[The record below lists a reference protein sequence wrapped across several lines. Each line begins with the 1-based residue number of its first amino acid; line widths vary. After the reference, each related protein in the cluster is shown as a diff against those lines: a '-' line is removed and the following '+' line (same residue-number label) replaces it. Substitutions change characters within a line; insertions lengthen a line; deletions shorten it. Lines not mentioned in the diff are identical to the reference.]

1 MKLSNHPHA
10 PSASQI
16 LNLSPRK
23 IGRCNWVGLKTLV
36 EKEVGRFMNVYM
48 QTLIAPV
55 VTLVLF
61 FAVFTLSFKQHISD
75 GLGVSGMQFLAPGL
89 LMMTMIQ
96 NAFSNP
102 SSSLIIAKVQGNIVD
117 ILMPPLAPWE
127 VLSGLIVG
135 ALARCLLIGF
145 LGYAAISLFVH
156 LPISSILHVLVFGF
170 LGNMMLATMGVL
182 AGLWADKFDHMATV
196 TNFIITPLTFLSGT
210 FYALSALPDMWQ
222 KIALFN
228 PFFYMIDGFRAGF
241 IGHAETPVTQGVL
254 ILMALNILLMTGAWA
269 MLKTGYKT
277 KS

>member
-1 MKLSNHPHA
+1 MSNHPNNSSSDA
-10 PSASQI
+10 I
-16 LNLSPRK
+16 LSLTPRK
-23 IGRCNWVGLKTLV
+23 IGTCNWVGLKTLV

-127 VLSGLIVG
+127 VLSGLIIG
-135 ALARCLLIGF
+135 ALARCLLIGI
-145 LGYAAISLFVH
+145 LGYGAISFFVH
-156 LPISSILHVLVFGF
+156 LPISSVWHVFAFGF
-170 LGNMMLATMGVL
+170 LGNMMLATIGVL

-222 KIALFN
+222 KVALFN

-241 IGHAETPVTQGVL
+241 IGHAETPVVQGLL
-254 ILMALNILLMTGAWA
+254 ILAGLNVLLMLGAWA

>member
-1 MKLSNHPHA
+1 MSNHPA
-10 PSASQI
+10 QKSEI
-16 LNLSPRK
+16 LSPSGIQPPRV

-36 EKEVGRFMNVYM
+36 EKEIGRFMNVYM

-55 VTLVLF
+55 VTLILF
-61 FAVFTLSFKQHISD
+61 FAVFTLSFKQHMAEGI
-75 GLGVSGMQFLAPGL
+75 GVSGMQFLAPGL

-127 VLSGLIVG
+127 VLSGLLIG
-135 ALARCLLIGF
+135 ALARCLIIG
-145 LGYAAISLFVH
+145 LMGYVAISCFVT
-156 LPISSILHVLVFGF
+156 LPVSSLILVLTFGF
-170 LGNMMLATMGVL
+170 LGNLMLATIGIL

-210 FYALSALPDMWQ
+210 FYALSTLPDTWQ
-222 KIALFN
+222 KVALFN

-241 IGHAETPVTQGVL
+241 IGHAETPILQGIMFLIVLNL
-254 ILMALNILLMTGAWA
+254 ILLGAAWG

>member
-1 MKLSNHPHA
+1 MENTVTSEHINPA
-10 PSASQI
+10 YPA
-16 LNLSPRK
+16 PRK
-23 IGRCNWVGLKTLV
+23 IGRCNAIGLWTLI

-61 FAVFTLSFKQHISD
+61 FAVFTLSFKQHMTGGI
-75 GLGVSGMQFLAPGL
+75 GVSGMQFLAPGL

-117 ILMPPLAPWE
+117 ILMPPLAAWE
-127 VLSGLIVG
+127 VLTGMMVG
-135 ALARCLLIGF
+135 AMTRCLVIGF
-145 LGYAAISLFVH
+145 LGFVAISIFVTIPVH
-156 LPISSILHVLVFGF
+156 SIVQIITFGL
-170 LGNMMLATMGVL
+170 LGNMMLAAIGVI

-196 TNFIITPLTFLSGT
+196 TNFIVTPLTFLSGT
-210 FYALSALPDMWQ
+210 FYALGSLPEVWQ

-241 IGHAETPVTQGVL
+241 IGHGETPLVTGFLVL
-254 ILMALNILLMTGAWA
+254 LGLDILLLGVAWW

>member
-1 MKLSNHPHA
+1 MENTVTSEHINPA
-10 PSASQI
+10 YPA
-16 LNLSPRK
+16 PRK
-23 IGRCNWVGLKTLV
+23 IGRCNAIGLWTLI

-61 FAVFTLSFKQHISD
+61 FAVFTLSFKQHMTD
-75 GLGVSGMQFLAPGL
+75 GIGASGMQFLAPGL

-117 ILMPPLAPWE
+117 ILMPPLAAWE
-127 VLSGLIVG
+127 VLTGMMVG
-135 ALARCLLIGF
+135 AMTRCLVIGF
-145 LGYAAISLFVH
+145 LGFVAISIFVTIPVH
-156 LPISSILHVLVFGF
+156 SIFQIITFGL
-170 LGNMMLATMGVL
+170 LGNMMLAAIGVI

-196 TNFIITPLTFLSGT
+196 TNFIVTPLTFLSGT
-210 FYALSALPDMWQ
+210 FYALGSLPEVWQ

-241 IGHAETPVTQGVL
+241 IGHGETPLVTGFLVL
-254 ILMALNILLMTGAWA
+254 FGLDILLLGVAWW

>member
-1 MKLSNHPHA
+1 MEKTLTSN
-10 PSASQI
+10 QI
-16 LNLSPRK
+16 NSTYPAPRK
-23 IGRCNWVGLKTLV
+23 IGRCNAVGLWTLI
-36 EKEVGRFMNVYM
+36 EKEVGRFLNVYM

-61 FAVFTLSFKQHISD
+61 FAVFTLSFKQHMAD
-75 GLGVSGMQFLAPGL
+75 GIGVSGMQFLAPGL

-117 ILMPPLAPWE
+117 ILMPPLAAWE
-127 VLSGLIVG
+127 VLTGMMVG
-135 ALARCLLIGF
+135 AMIRCMMIGI
-145 LGYAAISLFVH
+145 LGFTAISIFVTI
-156 LPISSILHVLVFGF
+156 PIHSFFHILAFGL
-170 LGNMMLATMGVL
+170 LGNMMLAAIGVI

-210 FYALSALPDMWQ
+210 FYALGSLPEVWQ

-241 IGHAETPVTQGVL
+241 IGHGETSFVTGFLVL
-254 ILMALNILLMTGAWA
+254 STLNILLLLGAWW